1 MADLTFETRLSG
13 QLREYA
19 DAGVR
24 PIDRFAI
31 AERTIARGRATRGRR
46 WGRGRTWGLAPRR
59 GRGVLIPLLV
69 VLILA
74 AVLVGTLAIGSRL
87 RTRPP
92 LPTPHAYVEEL
103 VAAPDLPVA
112 MSSPT
117 LVTLADGRVLV
128 MGDDGAG
135 RGTAA
140 LVYDPATGSSLP
152 AGPMVS
158 PDRWISSAVRLR
170 DGRVLVIGDA
180 VNQVFDPTTMRFAPV
195 GPAVTLRSG
204 ATSAVLLDGRVLIAG
219 GLPPGGNAGV
229 DRALRSAELLD
240 PDTLTSRP
248 TGSIGTATGGG
259 PMVTLPDGR
268 VFMASADG
276 SEIYDPATG
285 GFSPASPTSIGG
297 GGQPVALPDG
307 RVVVAGSTGLDDGG
321 KVQVWDPRS
330 RSFST
335 RKLPEPLSG
344 ATLLDDGRVFL
355 VGMCRGRSAGWTG
368 VYDPATEVTTATP
381 GTRACRPAST
391 RLADGRVLIVGG
403 LEPAVP
409 TVEIFR

>member
-1 MADLTFETRLSG
+1 MPDQTFETLLSD
-13 QLREYA
+13 QLRAYA
-19 DAGVR
+19 DGGVR

-31 AERTIARGRATRGRR
+31 AVETIARGLATRGRR
-46 WGRGRTWGLAPRR
+46 SGRSWGLAPQH
-59 GRGVLIPLLV
+59 GRGVLVPLLV

-74 AVLVGTLAIGSRL
+74 ALLVGTLAIGSRL
-87 RTRPP
+87 LTPPP
-92 LPTPHAYVEEL
+92 LPTRHAYVDDL

-135 RGTAA
+135 RGTTA
-140 LVYDPATGSSLP
+140 LVYDPATGTALP
-152 AGPMVS
+152 AGPLLS
-158 PDRWISSAVRLR
+158 PDRWVSSAVRLL
-170 DGRVLVIGDA
+170 DGRVLVIGNA
-180 VNQVFDPTTMRFAPV
+180 INQIFDPATMRFEAV
-195 GPAVTLRSG
+195 GPTVTLRSG
-204 ATSAVLLDGRVLIAG
+204 GTAAVLLDGRVLIAG
-219 GLPPGGNAGV
+219 GLPPGGNPGV
-229 DRALRSAELLD
+229 DPALRSAELLD
-240 PDTLTSRP
+240 PDTLTTDP
-248 TGSIGTATGGG
+248 TGSIATTTGGG

-268 VFMASADG
+268 VFMASGDRA
-276 SEIYDPATG
+276 EIYDPATG
-285 GFSPASPTSIGG
+285 AFSPASTTPTGG

-307 RVVVAGSTGLDDGG
+307 RVVLAGSTGLDDGG
-321 KVQVWDPRS
+321 NVQVWDPRS
-330 RSFST
+330 RSFAT
-335 RKLPEPLSG
+335 HKVAEPLSG

-368 VYDPATEVTTATP
+368 VYDPATEVTISTP